1 MRVIIIYS
9 IFYLIGIFFIVY
21 GITINEKKYFTSKRA
36 ILKGFEVINK
46 KSYLIASKIEY
57 IVTGLCS
64 VGIAYL
70 LQKQFMSIH
79 QLYKSLL
86 GILLFL
92 IVIQLFAKY
101 KYCKKIT

>member
-9 IFYLIGIFFIVY
+9 IFYLIAIFSIVY
-21 GITINEKKYFTSKRA
+21 GITTNGKNYLTSKRA
-36 ILKGFEVINK
+36 TLKGFEVINK
-46 KSYLIASKIEY
+46 KPYLIASKIEY
-57 IVTGLCS
+57 IVTGLYS

-86 GILLFL
+86 GIFLFL
-92 IVIQLFAKY
+92 IAIQLFARY